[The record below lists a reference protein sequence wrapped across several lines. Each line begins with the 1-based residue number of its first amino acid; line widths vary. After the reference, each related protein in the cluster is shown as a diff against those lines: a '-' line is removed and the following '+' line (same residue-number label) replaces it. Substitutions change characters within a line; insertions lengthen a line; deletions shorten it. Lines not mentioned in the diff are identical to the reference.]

1 MTRDERDLV
10 EQALSAWRP
19 RRRDGIIG
27 GHPAW
32 HDLGEEGR
40 LAVYEETT
48 RLRQMEAALD
58 PEGLSSTAHAVLAR
72 IRGA

>member
-19 RRRDGIIG
+19 RRRDGIG

-40 LAVYEETT
+40 LAVYEETV
-48 RLRQMEAALD
+48 RLRQVEAALD
-58 PEGLSSTAHAVLAR
+58 PQGLSSTAHAVLDR
-72 IRGA
+72 IRRS

>member
-1 MTRDERDLV
+1 MTRHERDLV
-10 EQALSAWRP
+10 EQALTAWRP
-19 RRRDGIIG
+19 RRRDGIG

-40 LAVYEETT
+40 VRAYEETG

-58 PEGLSSTAHAVLAR
+58 PRGLSSTAHAVLDR
-72 IRGA
+72 IRRG